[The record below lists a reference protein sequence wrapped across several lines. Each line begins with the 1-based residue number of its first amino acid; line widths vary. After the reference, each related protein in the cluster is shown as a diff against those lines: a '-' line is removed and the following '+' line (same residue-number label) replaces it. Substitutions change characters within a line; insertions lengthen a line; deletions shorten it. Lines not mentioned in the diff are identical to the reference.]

1 MSAPAVLA
9 LVLALNL
16 AAPVAASP
24 LEDGRAAY
32 QRGDYAAALVILRP
46 LAKQGDV
53 GALHDL
59 GFMYSSGRG
68 VTENE
73 AEAFYWLSLSA
84 DLGNA
89 DAQSWL
95 GAAYF
100 GGWGTSRDM
109 AKSAR
114 WYRSAADQGDAEAM
128 AELGALYENG
138 FGVPQ
143 DYVEAMKWS
152 ILAITKYKVS
162 EVESRRLATVNRDR
176 QAKKLS
182 ATQMAEA
189 GKRARQWTP
198 KPFSPLSADLFRD
211 ADTALQRDDHAVAAR
226 LFGLLA
232 NRGDPGAQTIFG
244 AMYGA
249 GKGVPRNSALAV
261 KWFRLAAKQGEA
273 GGQYALGSAYERGA
287 GTTQD
292 LVRAHMWYS
301 LAAASGDSYAARFA
315 QNRDKIASKMSAAQ
329 ISQARAMAQKCKAS
343 NFKSCD

>member
-1 MSAPAVLA
+1 MSAPTVLA

-16 AAPVAASP
+16 AGPVAASP
-24 LEDGRAAY
+24 LEDGRAAF
-32 QRGDYAAALVILRP
+32 QRGDYAAALAILRP
-46 LAKQGDV
+46 LARQGDS

-59 GFMYSSGRG
+59 GLMYISGRG
-68 VTENE
+68 VTAND
-73 AEAFYWLSLSA
+73 AEAYYWFSLSA

-95 GAAYF
+95 GAVYF
-100 GGWGTSRDM
+100 SGSVTSRDL

-114 WYRSAADQGDAEAM
+114 WYRSAADQGDAQAM

-143 DYVEAMKWS
+143 DYIEAMKWS
-152 ILAITKYKVS
+152 ILAITKYKVA
-162 EVESRRLATVNRDR
+162 EVEARRLATVNRDR

-182 ATQMAEA
+182 AAQIAEA
-189 GKRARQWTP
+189 GKRARRWTP
-198 KPFSPLSADLFRD
+198 KPFSPLSADLSKD
-211 ADTALQRDDHAVAAR
+211 GGTALQRKDEALAAR
-226 LFGLLA
+226 LFGLA
-232 NRGDPGAQTIFG
+232 ADRGYPDAQTMLG

-249 GKGVPRNSALAV
+249 GKGVPRNLAQSV
-261 KWFRLAAKQGEA
+261 KWYRLAAKQGEA
-273 GGQYALGSAYERGA
+273 GGQYGLGSAYERGA

-301 LAAASGDSYAARFA
+301 LAATSGDSYAARFA
-315 QNRDKIASKMSAAQ
+315 QNRDKLASKMSAAQ

-343 NFKSCD
+343 KFKSCD